1 MARYMMLSEKDMES
15 LCGEIYGLITGSLRS
30 NASWDYTMG
39 IIDMI
44 TTLGINDEWNDYV
57 DRIECRE

>member
-30 NASWDYTMG
+30 NTSWEYTMG

-44 TTLGINDEWNDYV
+44 TVLGINDEWNNYV
-57 DRIECRE
+57 DKVEHSE